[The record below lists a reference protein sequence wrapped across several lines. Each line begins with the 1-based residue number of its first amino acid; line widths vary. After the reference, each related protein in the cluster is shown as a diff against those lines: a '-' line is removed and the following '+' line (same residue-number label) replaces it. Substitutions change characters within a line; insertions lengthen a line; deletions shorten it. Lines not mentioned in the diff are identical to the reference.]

1 MIAAF
6 PEAAASRQRIA
17 QASLEKAPKIDGVY
31 LLARLQRLVLA
42 VLRRLGLTWFLGSSP
57 ASSRMMKV
65 QGIILFLLVAGLG
78 MYSLRFCSN
87 RFMMLRRSKS
97 FTPYLYGIGGILS
110 LMLITLAFFA
120 MLLVFLGP
128 LH

>member
-1 MIAAF
+1 MLTSERNF
-6 PEAAASRQRIA
+6 GIA
-17 QASLEKAPKIDGVY
+17 QASLEKAPEIDGVY
-31 LLARLQRLVLA
+31 LLARPQRLALA
-42 VLRRLGLTWFLGSSP
+42 VLLMLGLTRFLGSP
-57 ASSRMMKV
+57 PRSSHKMKV
-65 QGIILFLLVAGLG
+65 SGIILLLLVAGLG

-110 LMLITLAFFA
+110 LMLITLAFFG
-120 MLLVFLGP
+120 MLLVILWP

>member
-1 MIAAF
+1 M
-6 PEAAASRQRIA
+6 
-17 QASLEKAPKIDGVY
+17 
-31 LLARLQRLVLA
+31 
-42 VLRRLGLTWFLGSSP
+42 LGLTGFLGIRS
-57 ASSRMMKV
+57 ASSRNMKL
-65 QGIILFLLVAGLG
+65 QGILLFLLVAGLG

-120 MLLVFLGP
+120 VLLVFLGP

>member
-1 MIAAF
+1 M
-6 PEAAASRQRIA
+6 AAASRQRIA

-31 LLARLQRLVLA
+31 LLARLQRLRLA
-42 VLRRLGLTWFLGSSP
+42 VLRMLGLTRILGNPP
-57 ASSRMMKV
+57 ASSRKMKV

-120 MLLVFLGP
+120 MLLVFMGP

>member
-1 MIAAF
+1 MVN
-6 PEAAASRQRIA
+6 PNSASGYCRCA
-17 QASLEKAPKIDGVY
+17 N
-31 LLARLQRLVLA
+31 
-42 VLRRLGLTWFLGSSP
+42 SP
-57 ASSRMMKV
+57 AKLTSGNHRASTRKMKL

-78 MYSLRFCSN
+78 MYFLRFCSN
-87 RFMMLRRSKS
+87 RFMMLRRAKS